1 MKTLDITVLQKALN
15 DIESYLPNSEA
26 VNSKVSKANVAWH
39 LDHSLKV
46 INSVVKNM
54 ESSDPST
61 YENNFSVMGRIVFAL
76 KYIPRGKAKAPKQ
89 VSSSETILIDDIKTQ
104 LAEARAH
111 IEAIPNLNKNAYFKH
126 PLFGNVNKSRVVRFL
141 DAHTNHHL
149 KIVKSI
155 LK

>member
-76 KYIPRGKAKAPKQ
+76 KYIPRGKAKAPKH
-89 VSSSETILIDDIKTQ
+89 VTPSETILIDDIKTQ
-104 LAEARAH
+104 LAEARENL
-111 IEAIPNLNKNAYFKH
+111 EAIPNLNKNAFFKH